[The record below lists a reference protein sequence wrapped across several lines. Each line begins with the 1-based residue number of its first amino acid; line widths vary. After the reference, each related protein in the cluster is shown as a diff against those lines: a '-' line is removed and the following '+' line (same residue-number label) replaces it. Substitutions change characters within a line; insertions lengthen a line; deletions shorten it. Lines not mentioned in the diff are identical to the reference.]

1 MKVSSEEITESREQ
15 IEAQSQITSKQ
26 NLNLAECRPSSG
38 PLRVVVAARRAWL
51 LVAAHACLREAHGTT
66 AYEERS
72 LATRTQETAAGRGEG
87 TDERI
92 TIDDTTEKKY

>member
-1 MKVSSEEITESREQ
+1 M
-15 IEAQSQITSKQ
+15 
-26 NLNLAECRPSSG
+26 
-38 PLRVVVAARRAWL
+38 AARRAWL

-92 TIDDTTEKKY
+92 TIDDTTEKKYIKRDLLKTASKRAEFSTTSVNT